1 MSGSNAFGVGPDES
15 TSDRYPPHAA
25 GPKAQRPESDSSIGH
40 LSAGDLALGRDVIE
54 DVVKDPKL
62 ARLLLEFGRAAKAHG
77 FITRCRNVVSERVR
91 EHFGEMHWC
100 PLHHRGVEIVRM
112 HIDVDHPLN
121 NNRIA
126 AGIITAAQ

>member
-1 MSGSNAFGVGPDES
+1 M
-15 TSDRYPPHAA
+15 
-25 GPKAQRPESDSSIGH
+25 GH
-40 LSAGDLALGRDVIE
+40 LSTGDLALGRDVIE
-54 DVVKDPKL
+54 VGVKDPKL
-62 ARLLLEFGRAAKAHG
+62 GRLLLNSDCAAKAHG

-91 EHFGEMHWC
+91 EHVGEIHGC
-100 PLHHRGVEIVRM
+100 PLHQRGLEIVRT